1 MGVRWALWLRMRW
14 RGEWVRNMISM
25 EDIMG
30 DIMGVIMAVIMG
42 VIMGVVMEAA
52 EDC

>member
-1 MGVRWALWLRMRW
+1 MRL
-14 RGEWVRNMISM
+14 RGEWVRNMIST